1 MALPPHWLDN
11 VFTNPK
17 DFVKN
22 FLGSKQLWDAFTA
35 AEKAYQSQKEA
46 LDKQP
51 NLIGPTPNQAARQAF
66 LDALNRADTAT

>member
-1 MALPPHWLDN
+1 LK
-11 VFTNPK
+11 V
-17 DFVKN
+17 
-22 FLGSKQLWDAFTA
+22 GSNQLWEAFTA

-51 NLIGPTPNQAARQAF
+51 NLAGPTPNQAARQAF